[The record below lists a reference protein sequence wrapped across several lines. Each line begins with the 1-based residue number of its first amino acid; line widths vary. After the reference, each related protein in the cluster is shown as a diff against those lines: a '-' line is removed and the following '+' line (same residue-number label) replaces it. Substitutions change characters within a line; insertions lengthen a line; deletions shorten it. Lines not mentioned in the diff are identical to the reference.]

1 MRVATPPASLPPSL
15 RPPPPPPVTEQSPQ
29 PRQKP
34 KPPAVLPLRRGK
46 LQFIDLFVVLGY
58 DGLPVFFIFL
68 LGYFSL
74 GGVAIPLFAAL
85 VLLVGPLLGSM
96 RGALATLLF
105 SIGWIIVLSLS
116 GGGMIYSYPQNIWI
130 PVSWI
135 AVTFVIGWIYE
146 KRKTR
151 NFVLSWGI
159 LTLEAAILLLMV
171 VSSLNSKTQISDVIG
186 GLVVIIIVS
195 SFIGVITAAIEA
207 LIQAI
212 VVFIHKKKRRA

>member
-1 MRVATPPASLPPSL
+1 
-15 RPPPPPPVTEQSPQ
+15 
-29 PRQKP
+29 
-34 KPPAVLPLRRGK
+34 
-46 LQFIDLFVVLGY
+46 
-58 DGLPVFFIFL
+58 
-68 LGYFSL
+68 
-74 GGVAIPLFAAL
+74 
-85 VLLVGPLLGSM
+85 M

-116 GGGMIYSYPQNIWI
+116 GVGMIYSYPQNIWI

-171 VSSLNSKTQISDVIG
+171 AGSLNSKTQISDVVG
-186 GLVVIIIVS
+186 GLVVTIIVS

-212 VVFIHKKKRRA
+212 VVFIHKKKQQV